1 MLRKRYVLKYDATH
15 YEIRQDAFSLV
26 ELMVVVAIIGI
37 LSTIVTVSVL
47 ERSDDAKRARVGADF
62 RALETALKTYK
73 LDNGRYPNSL
83 NQLLKVE
90 NRKGPWLDKLP
101 NDPWDNAYEYELK
114 GGGTF
119 ILTSYGADKQPGGE
133 GLDEDR
139 QYSNR
144 ELR

>member
-1 MLRKRYVLKYDATH
+1 MLRKRSVLKY
-15 YEIRQDAFSLV
+15 YSFSLI

-37 LSTIVTVSVL
+37 LSTVVTVSVL
-47 ERSDDAKRARVGADF
+47 ERGDDAKRARVGSDF
-62 RALETALKTYK
+62 LAIETSLKMYK
-73 LDNGRYPNSL
+73 LDNGRFPASL
-83 NQLLKVE
+83 DQLLKVE

-101 NDPWDNAYEYELK
+101 NDPWDNPYEYELK

-119 ILTSYGADKQPGGE
+119 ILTSYGADKQPGGD
-133 GLDEDR
+133 GMDEDR